1 MPGRWQTLPPVW
13 AADKSADEGIFRDDV
28 ANLLEMQGFIA
39 SPEVKCAD
47 GRTDLL
53 VVCDQAQRVRVEFK
67 IWGRHDYAKVPLK
80 PIKYMT
86 DDESCG
92 IVVMLNN
99 TKSSIDKKYVRNVL
113 IGPTDCRLHVELPFS
128 DGSGPFHFT
137 SEHEV
142 SGRRFHILHIVFNLK
157 KPAARA
163 SLIQQIEATT

>member
-1 MPGRWQTLPPVW
+1 MR
-13 AADKSADEGIFRDDV
+13 
-28 ANLLEMQGFIA
+28 GFIA

-53 VVCDQAQRVRVEFK
+53 VVCDQAQRVRIEFK
-67 IWGRHDYAKVPLK
+67 IWGRHDYAIVPLK

-99 TKSSIDKKYVRNVL
+99 SKSSIDRKYVHNVL
-113 IGPTDCRLHVELPFS
+113 VGSTNCRLHVELPFS

-142 SGRRFHILHIVFNLK
+142 SGRRVHILHIVYNLK

-163 SLIQQIEATT
+163 SLIQQIEANS